1 MRTFTKFIRLTKV
14 DAAQR
19 EVSGIVTSETP
30 DKDGEICDY
39 ATTVPYYKAWSA
51 EFDEATGGK
60 SLGNV
65 REMHTRSAV
74 GKVLN
79 LVCSDAE
86 KTIAVRARIVDDD
99 AWKKCEEGVYTGF
112 SHGGEYVGETWPDGE
127 FTRYTA
133 KPTEISLVDNPCNPE
148 AHFEYVKADGSVE
161 LRKFLNPFPASRFP
175 FPVESSQATG
185 NGERETGNDEKFAG
199 GDPTL
204 EHPAVDP
211 SLPPSPSR
219 HLPSEA
225 ADSNNAAPPATDT
238 LPVARSKPAL
248 SEVEG
253 FPVSDSPK
261 TNVDGKRETLR
272 LRSGQAPDGGR
283 ETDKL
288 AKAVL
293 EHQRQ
298 IADLAGAVRNLAEA
312 LAKVLAEPQTRKTL
326 ASGIVVTKEQDGEI
340 ANHNPEPQKATD
352 PKALLKE
359 CLSRPILS

>member
-19 EVSGIVTSETP
+19 EVYGIVTSETP

-39 ATTVPYYKAWSA
+39 TTTVPQYKAWSA

-65 REMHTRSAV
+65 REMHNRSAV
-74 GKVLN
+74 GKVVS
-79 LVCSDAE
+79 LVCDDAE

-112 SHGGEYVGETWPDGE
+112 SHGGEYVGETWPDGQ
-127 FTRYTA
+127 FMRYTA

-161 LRKFLNPFPASRFP
+161 LRKFLNPFPVASSP
-175 FPVESSQATG
+175 SPVEGNQETG
-185 NGERETGNDEKFAG
+185 NGELETKNGKKFAG

-204 EHPAVDP
+204 ETSAIHPTAPDP
-211 SLPPSPSR
+211 SSVHLLSPT
-219 HLPSEA
+219 
-225 ADSNNAAPPATDT
+225 ADSNNAAPPAKST
-238 LPVARSKPAL
+238 
-248 SEVEG
+248 
-253 FPVSDSPK
+253 FPVTRCPFPEPHA
-261 TNVDGKRETLR
+261 TGMIQRETGDGKRETEY
-272 LRSGQAPDGGR
+272 GER

-288 AKAVL
+288 AKAVH
-293 EHQRQ
+293 EHQLQ

-312 LAKVLAEPQTRKTL
+312 LAKVLAEPQPRKTV
-326 ASGIVVTKEQDGEI
+326 AAGMVVTKEQDGEI
-340 ANHNPEPQKATD
+340 ANHNPEPRKSTD

-359 CLSRPILS
+359 CLSRPIMS